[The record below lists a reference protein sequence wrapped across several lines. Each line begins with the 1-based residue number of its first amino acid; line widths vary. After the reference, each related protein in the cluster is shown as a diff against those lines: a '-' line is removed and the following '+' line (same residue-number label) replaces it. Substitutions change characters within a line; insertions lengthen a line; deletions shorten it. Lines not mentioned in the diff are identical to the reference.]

1 MWQSDITQTSSSSTS
16 QRAFPLKDLRIEV
29 RLGHVSDKVNDEDR
43 IQSSV

>member
-16 QRAFPLKDLRIEV
+16 QRVSLRKVLRIEAL
-29 RLGHVSDKVNDEDR
+29 LGRVSDKVNDKDR